1 MLEGGCSHCTRVPI
15 ELERAT
21 RSLHERRQ
29 QAKPKHLS
37 NSCIMDAH
45 LLLCFTTN
53 GQFAMHVVQF
63 ICGVWGTVCPLSAV
77 PSRRVFLWPA
87 ILWIVLHPPLLCY
100 NCIFIHNLQR
110 VCWQQQLVSHSC
122 RGGDSNLILAR
133 PLCSPKLCQCFPE
146 LFQASNSLQK
156 PFLNL
161 IRCLFI
167 CQLRLGYL

>member
-1 MLEGGCSHCTRVPI
+1 MQWNSFSMWYRFLEFQRGLLGSSLGAGSVIPSSLHWWLMQSHSIDTTTPKEGGGEEGRERGGENSSTLHAVISFVP
-15 ELERAT
+15 
-21 RSLHERRQ
+21 
-29 QAKPKHLS
+29 
-37 NSCIMDAH
+37 
-45 LLLCFTTN
+45 
-53 GQFAMHVVQF
+53 
-63 ICGVWGTVCPLSAV
+63 
-77 PSRRVFLWPA
+77 
-87 ILWIVLHPPLLCY
+87 PPLLCY